1 MMVTIYFA
9 VKICIRMIC
18 AEYLLE
24 FMKTVRF
31 FIGSLLMPCLVSPL
45 YSFSEKT
52 IVESRLRNWC
62 LQSRRQEIDHKR
74 RRI

>member
-1 MMVTIYFA
+1 
-9 VKICIRMIC
+9 MIC
-18 AEYLLE
+18 PEYLLE

-52 IVESRLRNWC
+52 IVESKFEKLVLAKQKTRN
-62 LQSRRQEIDHKR
+62 
-74 RRI
+74 